1 MKMLN
6 QIFQCIYIQISD
18 NFAFIKLIL
27 NHVELGEYAFFDI
40 FNLALPTF

>member
-6 QIFQCIYIQISD
+6 QVYLNIYIYQ

-40 FNLALPTF
+40 FNLTLPTF